1 LWSAYLAG
9 LPTTREEGEWATLM
23 GDHLSSPRE
32 TVPEPLYTYRPV
44 PYNELGVAVFLMLL
58 LGTFVF
64 APLAAPAGLFP
75 LGGYC
80 FVPLLAVAAS
90 LLLTRATPTVITAEG
105 IEVSRPWVVRL
116 LRGPRFVP
124 FSAVK
129 NIYPASYEVTGAF
142 MSPFASSAGT
152 LVHVGLGIETNAG
165 EKLVARFTPGTLRG
179 FRAES
184 PGYAAA
190 IEWVRRLLRE
200 RGRALV
206 LESPSYSDH
215 EVARMTA
222 EAREPLLPLEAI
234 VIAFF
239 LPPSVI
245 AALLALAPGS
255 VFVPAILA
263 GIVLVAAVP
272 PVWAVYL
279 TWKRSRRRNDL
290 LTELAKHREFLRE
303 RGDRLDTV

>member
-1 LWSAYLAG
+1 MRDR
-9 LPTTREEGEWATLM
+9 P
-23 GDHLSSPRE
+23 SSLTE

-58 LGTFVF
+58 VGTFAF

-75 LGGYC
+75 LDGWC
-80 FVPLLAVAAS
+80 FLPLLVLVAA

-105 IEVSRPWVVRL
+105 IEVSRPWIVRAL
-116 LRGPRFVP
+116 GGSRFVP

-152 LVHVGLGIETNAG
+152 LVHVGLGIETNGG

-184 PGYAAA
+184 PGYTAA
-190 IEWVRRLLRE
+190 IEWVRRILRE
-200 RGRALV
+200 RGRPLV
-206 LESPSYSDH
+206 LESPALSDAD
-215 EVARMTA
+215 VARMTA
-222 EAREPLLPLEAI
+222 EAREPLLPIEGI
-234 VIAFF
+234 VLAFF

-245 AALLALAPGS
+245 ASILTLAPGS
-255 VFVPAILA
+255 VFLPAILA
-263 GIVLVAAVP
+263 GVILVAAVP
-272 PVWAVYL
+272 PLWAVYL
-279 TWKRSRRRNDL
+279 TWKRSGRRNGL

-303 RGDRLDTV
+303 RGV